1 MPQECLSNFKKA
13 RKLPSENYVQFASR
27 LSATFDYYCQLRKV
41 NEFRSLC
48 DLIISDKIFETL
60 DRDTMNHI
68 AMKQGETYF
77 KPQQLGRECDVYLS
91 ARGKVSNAL
100 MSRNPGSGVKTDGRN
115 RLQTVSTWRQEGN
128 SSNVFVAETKPNCVL
143 CKGNNF
149 HPLSKCYQFK
159 KLSVEDRVEVV
170 KWNNLCFRCFLPHR
184 LKECRSEKNCFCLI
198 PHNSL
203 IHFSRDKMRNPTP
216 TSNLNLDAPTFVP
229 GEIEGSV
236 EANSQS
242 QFVVTGF
249 EKGRLKNVFLSTV
262 RTLVKN
268 KYSQWVEVRCLLD
281 VGTRSCLCTRA
292 CAEKLQLKMEKIN
305 TVVSCVNDAS
315 MVVKNCVKTSVA
327 NKAKTFESE
336 LMLLVVS
343 KITDLIPN
351 KVIDVDVNVS
361 EFVPLADDKFNIPD
375 RIYMLLGAEIF
386 YELLKPGKFYCDN
399 LHLVLQNTVFGYVV
413 SGSVDHTHT
422 QVTENRVHCGLIVDD
437 DLNKTLKKFWEIEGV
452 HIEPK
457 VDTEVSLCE
466 DHFVRTHR
474 RNCEG
479 RYVVSM
485 ALNKDQSCLGN
496 SKDIAIR
503 RLNSLWKRLSRD
515 SGYLS
520 LYVEFLKE
528 YEELGHLERVVESSE
543 PPTHYYIPHHGVLRP
558 EKLTTKLRIVFN
570 GSSPTTTGISLNDI
584 LLKGEVKEDVF
595 ETISRFRR
603 HKFAFTTDIQKMYR
617 QILINPDQQ
626 DLQRIIWKHGLDEEI
641 LTYRLKTVTYG
652 LSNAPFLAIRTLQQ
666 LAKDEKS
673 RFPLDSET
681 LLCDTYMDDIMS
693 GAPDLETAQQLQL
706 KDALQSC
713 GMNLHKWS
721 SNSPELNSSLSSD
734 VEHSFSTDI
743 DLTVKTLGISWKP
756 FEDCFVFKVSVSAKH
771 IYTKREVLSVIAKL
785 YDPLGFI
792 GPVIAKAK
800 VFLQQLWQ
808 CKLDWDDVLPNS
820 IANEWREFV
829 TTLKCIE
836 EVKINRF
843 IMADNNVRIVLQG
856 FADAS
861 EAAYGV
867 VVYLQCFLHNGAAK
881 VSILASK
888 SPQLVKKIHSTLRL
902 NISDIV
908 LHTDSTIALAWLN
921 TPANHL
927 KTFVANR
934 VAKVQELTEGFQ
946 WNHVPSVLNP
956 ADLVSRGLRPCDLP
970 NLRLWWHGPQFLEK
984 GKLSSE
990 ETSLSP
996 VKECEY
1002 SKELKTGSS
1011 SDIITSSVCVSTDC
1025 VSSILSTL
1033 LRKSNSYMKIVRI
1046 FSYVIRFSN
1055 NVNKRKLTLSGP
1067 LSATDIDQAETK
1079 LIRIVQEQVFLAEIK
1094 SLQSKGVVSPN
1105 SKLRNLNPF
1114 IDSDRL
1120 LRVGGWLSNSDLP
1133 YVNKHPAIL
1142 PGNHNLT
1149 VQIIVHFHRKN
1160 LHTGASSLL
1169 HYVREKFWPLNGRS
1183 LCRKVVHECLVC
1195 FKSRLLVTSQLMGN
1209 LPRDRVVPDYPFN
1222 CSGVDFCGPFMIR
1235 FFSHRGK
1242 CAKLY
1247 SDNGKT
1253 FVGANKELKRFL
1265 KLIEDSDDNL
1275 AGFLSAEG
1283 IEWKFIPPRAP
1294 SFGGLWEASVKS
1306 IKYHLRRVVSGSNLT
1321 YEEFLTVCIQIEGI
1335 LNSRPLCALY
1345 RAIWMT

>member
-1 MPQECLSNFKKA
+1 MALKLNLKKDELIWVAVEMGLEIPSKAKIIDLKKLIESSAVYKNDIEFVRSLVENALEKSKQEAEKNEREAEIQLEKIKLSQIEKQLELAKVRKESEKNSQSLESGEPSSITDKLESLVKSIKTLTIQVPVRSESFNSFFHSLEKAFQIKSVPDELKAEILLNILGERVNNLLTYVSQEDLSNYVKIKELVLREFEPTPQECLSNFKKA

-68 AMKQGETYF
+68 ATKQGETYF

-91 ARGKVSNAL
+91 ARGKVSNDL

-115 RLQTVSTWRQEGN
+115 ILQTVSTWRQERN
-128 SSNVFVAETKPNCVL
+128 SSSVFVAETKPNCVL

-170 KWNNLCFRCFLPHR
+170 KRNNLCFRCFLPHR
-184 LKECRSEKNCFCLI
+184 LKECRSEKNCFCLR

-203 IHFSRDKMRNPTP
+203 IHFSRDKTRNPTP

-229 GEIEGSV
+229 GQIEGSV

-242 QFVVTGF
+242 QFVATGF
-249 EKGRLKNVFLSTV
+249 EKGRLK
-262 RTLVKN
+262 
-268 KYSQWVEVRCLLD
+268 
-281 VGTRSCLCTRA
+281 A

-336 LMLLVVS
+336 LMLLVVN

-375 RIYMLLGAEIF
+375 RIDMLLGAEIF

-399 LHLVLQNTVFGYVV
+399 SHLVLQNTVFGYVV
-413 SGSVDHTHT
+413 SGSVD

-485 ALNKDQSCLGN
+485 ALNKDPSCLGN

-515 SGYLS
+515 SSYLS
-520 LYVEFLKE
+520 LYAEFLKE
-528 YEELGHLERVVESSE
+528 YEELGHLERVVESSK
-543 PPTHYYIPHHGVLRP
+543 PPTHYYIPHHGVLLP

-570 GSSPTTTGISLNDI
+570 GSSPTTTGKSLNDI
-584 LLKGEVKEDVF
+584 LLKGDVKEDVF

-626 DLQRIIWKHGLDEEI
+626 DLQRIIWKHGLDAEI

-652 LSNAPFLAIRTLQQ
+652 LSNAPFLPIRTLQQ

-673 RFPLDSET
+673 RFTLASET
-681 LLCDTYMDDIMS
+681 LLYDTYMDDIVS
-693 GAPDLETAQQLQL
+693 GAPDLETAQQLQSQL

-721 SNSPELNSSLSSD
+721 SNSPELLNSSLSSD

-743 DLTVKTLGISWKP
+743 DLSVKTLGISWKP
-756 FEDCFVFKVSVSAKH
+756 FEDCFAFKVSVSAKH

-785 YDPLGFI
+785 YDPLGFL

-843 IMADNNVRIVLQG
+843 IMADNN
-856 FADAS
+856 
-861 EAAYGV
+861 
-867 VVYLQCFLHNGAAK
+867 CFLHNGAAK

-888 SPQLVKKIHSTLRL
+888 SRVAPIRVISIPRLELCACVLLAQLVKKIHSTLRL

-921 TPANHL
+921 TPSNRL

-970 NLRLWWHGPQFLEK
+970 NLRLWWHSRQFLEK

-1011 SDIITSSVCVSTDC
+1011 SDIITSSVCVSTNC

-1033 LRKSNSYMKIVRI
+1033 LFKSNSYMKIVRV
-1046 FSYVIRFSN
+1046 FSYVLRFSN

-1079 LIRIVQEQVFLAEIK
+1079 LTRMVQEQVFLAEIK
-1094 SLQSKGVVSPN
+1094 SLQSKVV
-1105 SKLRNLNPF
+1105 NLE
-1114 IDSDRL
+1114 I
-1120 LRVGGWLSNSDLP
+1120 
-1133 YVNKHPAIL
+1133 
-1142 PGNHNLT
+1142 
-1149 VQIIVHFHRKN
+1149 
-1160 LHTGASSLL
+1160 
-1169 HYVREKFWPLNGRS
+1169 
-1183 LCRKVVHECLVC
+1183 
-1195 FKSRLLVTSQLMGN
+1195 
-1209 LPRDRVVPDYPFN
+1209 
-1222 CSGVDFCGPFMIR
+1222 
-1235 FFSHRGK
+1235 
-1242 CAKLY
+1242 
-1247 SDNGKT
+1247 
-1253 FVGANKELKRFL
+1253 
-1265 KLIEDSDDNL
+1265 
-1275 AGFLSAEG
+1275 
-1283 IEWKFIPPRAP
+1283 
-1294 SFGGLWEASVKS
+1294 
-1306 IKYHLRRVVSGSNLT
+1306 
-1321 YEEFLTVCIQIEGI
+1321 
-1335 LNSRPLCALY
+1335 
-1345 RAIWMT
+1345 

>member
-1 MPQECLSNFKKA
+1 MVTRWYVDLKSGRTDTKDAELSGHPNSTVVSENIKQVHKIVLADRKLKLCEIEEYLKISKGSIFTILHDHLSKHKTSPPSHSLQILRDIEKQLELEKVRKESEKNSQSLESGEPSSITDKLESLLKSIKTLTIQVPIRSESFNLFFHSLEKAFQIKSVPDELKAEILLNTLGERVNNLLTYVSQEDLSNYVKIKELILREFEPTPQECLSYFKKA

-68 AMKQGETYF
+68 ATKQGETYF

-91 ARGKVSNAL
+91 ARGKISNDL

-115 RLQTVSTWRQEGN
+115 RLQTVSTWRQERN
-128 SSNVFVAETKPNCVL
+128 SSNVFVAETKTNCVL
-143 CKGNNF
+143 W
-149 HPLSKCYQFK
+149 Q
-159 KLSVEDRVEVV
+159 
-170 KWNNLCFRCFLPHR
+170 
-184 LKECRSEKNCFCLI
+184 
-198 PHNSL
+198 
-203 IHFSRDKMRNPTP
+203 
-216 TSNLNLDAPTFVP
+216 
-229 GEIEGSV
+229 IEGSV

-242 QFVVTGF
+242 QFVATGVT
-249 EKGRLKNVFLSTV
+249 
-262 RTLVKN
+262 
-268 KYSQWVEVRCLLD
+268 KYGVWLCCKWKC
-281 VGTRSCLCTRA
+281 RSH
-292 CAEKLQLKMEKIN
+292 
-305 TVVSCVNDAS
+305 
-315 MVVKNCVKTSVA
+315 TSYR
-327 NKAKTFESE
+327 E
-336 LMLLVVS
+336 
-343 KITDLIPN
+343 
-351 KVIDVDVNVS
+351 
-361 EFVPLADDKFNIPD
+361 
-375 RIYMLLGAEIF
+375 
-386 YELLKPGKFYCDN
+386 
-399 LHLVLQNTVFGYVV
+399 
-413 SGSVDHTHT
+413 
-422 QVTENRVHCGLIVDD
+422 RVHCGLIVDD

-452 HIEPK
+452 DIESK

-485 ALNKDQSCLGN
+485 ALNKDPSCLGN

-515 SGYLS
+515 SSYSS
-520 LYVEFLKE
+520 LYAEFLKE

-543 PPTHYYIPHHGVLRP
+543 TPTHYYIPHHGVLRP

-617 QILINPDQQ
+617 QILKNPDQQ
-626 DLQRIIWKHGLDEEI
+626 DLQRIIWKHGLDAEI

-673 RFPLDSET
+673 RFPLASET
-681 LLCDTYMDDIMS
+681 LLYDTYMDDIVS
-693 GAPDLETAQQLQL
+693 GAPDLETAQQLQSQL

-721 SNSPELNSSLSSD
+721 SNSPELLNSSLSSD

-743 DLTVKTLGISWKP
+743 DLSLKTLGISWKP

-785 YDPLGFI
+785 YDPLGFS

-843 IMADNNVRIVLQG
+843 IMADNVRIVLQG

-861 EAAYGV
+861 EAAYGA
-867 VVYLQCFLHNGAAK
+867 VVYLQCFLHNGVAK

-888 SPQLVKKIHSTLRL
+888 SRVAPIRVISIPRLELCACVLLAQLVKKIRSTLRL

-921 TPANHL
+921 TPANRL

-934 VAKVQELTEGFQ
+934 VAKVQELTEGFSSGTMCHLFSTQ
-946 WNHVPSVLNP
+946 QILCLGDC
-956 ADLVSRGLRPCDLP
+956 ALP

-984 GKLSSE
+984 VKLSSE
-990 ETSLSP
+990 KTSLSP

-1011 SDIITSSVCVSTDC
+1011 SDIITSSVCVSTNC

-1033 LRKSNSYMKIVRI
+1033 LRKNSD
-1046 FSYVIRFSN
+1046 
-1055 NVNKRKLTLSGP
+1055 G
-1067 LSATDIDQAETK
+1067 
-1079 LIRIVQEQVFLAEIK
+1079 
-1094 SLQSKGVVSPN
+1094 
-1105 SKLRNLNPF
+1105 
-1114 IDSDRL
+1114 L
-1120 LRVGGWLSNSDLP
+1120 LRVGGRLSNSDLP

-1149 VQIIVHFHRKN
+1149 VQINVHFHRKN

-1195 FKSRLLVTSQLMGN
+1195 FKSRPLVTSQLMGN
-1209 LPRDRVVPDYPFN
+1209 LPRDRVVPDYPLN

-1235 FFSHRGK
+1235 EGRS
-1242 CAKLY
+1242 AKLY
-1247 SDNGKT
+1247 RRLFGCRGKQPQLT
-1253 FVGANKELKRFL
+1253 YFLQIWFLCTPPHAEVGVMWRDLHGNRA
-1265 KLIEDSDDNL
+1265 
-1275 AGFLSAEG
+1275 AVGF
-1283 IEWKFIPPRAP
+1283 KYHY
-1294 SFGGLWEASVKS
+1294 FGG
-1306 IKYHLRRVVSGSNLT
+1306 G
-1321 YEEFLTVCIQIEGI
+1321 C
-1335 LNSRPLCALY
+1335 
-1345 RAIWMT
+1345 

>member
-1 MPQECLSNFKKA
+1 MGLVVPSKAKIIDLKKLIESSAVYKNDIEFVRSLVESALEKSKQEAEKNEREAEIQLGKIKLSQIEKQLELEKVRKESEKNPQTLKSGEPSSMTDKLESLAFQIKSVPDELKAEILLNILGERVNNLLTYVSQEDLSNYVKIKELILREFETTPQECMSNFKKA
-13 RKLPSENYVQFASR
+13 RKLPSENYVQFAFR

-60 DRDTMNHI
+60 DRDTMTHI
-68 AMKQGETYF
+68 ATKQGETYF

-91 ARGKVSNAL
+91 ARGKVSNDL
-100 MSRNPGSGVKTDGRN
+100 MSREIQGVESKQMSEIDCR
-115 RLQTVSTWRQEGN
+115 RLALGGKRETRRMFSWPKPKQI
-128 SSNVFVAETKPNCVL
+128 VF
-143 CKGNNF
+143 
-149 HPLSKCYQFK
+149 Y
-159 KLSVEDRVEVV
+159 
-170 KWNNLCFRCFLPHR
+170 
-184 LKECRSEKNCFCLI
+184 
-198 PHNSL
+198 
-203 IHFSRDKMRNPTP
+203 
-216 TSNLNLDAPTFVP
+216 
-229 GEIEGSV
+229 
-236 EANSQS
+236 
-242 QFVVTGF
+242 
-249 EKGRLKNVFLSTV
+249 V
-262 RTLVKN
+262 R
-268 KYSQWVEVRCLLD
+268 
-281 VGTRSCLCTRA
+281 
-292 CAEKLQLKMEKIN
+292 
-305 TVVSCVNDAS
+305 
-315 MVVKNCVKTSVA
+315 
-327 NKAKTFESE
+327 
-336 LMLLVVS
+336 
-343 KITDLIPN
+343 
-351 KVIDVDVNVS
+351 VIDVDVNVS
-361 EFVPLADDKFNIPD
+361 EFVPLADDKFIVPD
-375 RIYMLLGAEIF
+375 RIDMLLGAEIF

-399 LHLVLQNTVFGYVV
+399 SHLVLVFGYVV
-413 SGSVDHTHT
+413 SGSVD
-422 QVTENRVHCGLIVDD
+422 QVTENRVHCELIVDD

-466 DHFVRTHR
+466 DHFVRTLR

-479 RYVVSM
+479 E
-485 ALNKDQSCLGN
+485 LNP
-496 SKDIAIR
+496 
-503 RLNSLWKRLSRD
+503 LWKRLSRD
-515 SGYLS
+515 SSYLS
-520 LYVEFLKE
+520 LYAEFLKE

-543 PPTHYYIPHHGVLRP
+543 PPTHYCIPHHGVLRP

-570 GSSPTTTGISLNDI
+570 GSSPTITGISLNDI

-626 DLQRIIWKHGLDEEI
+626 DLQRIIWKHRLDAEI

-652 LSNAPFLAIRTLQQ
+652 LSNALFFAIRTLQQ

-673 RFPLDSET
+673 RFPLASET
-681 LLCDTYMDDIMS
+681 LLYDTYMDDIVS
-693 GAPDLETAQQLQL
+693 GAPDLETAQQLQSQL

-713 GMNLHKWS
+713 GMNLHKWL
-721 SNSPELNSSLSSD
+721 SNSPELLNSSLSSD

-743 DLTVKTLGISWKP
+743 DLSVKTLGMSWKP
-756 FEDCFVFKVSVSAKH
+756 FEDCFVFK
-771 IYTKREVLSVIAKL
+771 
-785 YDPLGFI
+785 
-792 GPVIAKAK
+792 
-800 VFLQQLWQ
+800 QLWQ

-820 IANEWREFV
+820 IANECREFV

-836 EVKINRF
+836 KVKINRF
-843 IMADNNVRIVLQG
+843 IMADNNVRIDLQG

-861 EAAYGV
+861 EAAYGA

-888 SPQLVKKIHSTLRL
+888 SRVAPIRVIYIPRLELCACVLLAQLVKKIRSTLRL

-908 LHTDSTIALAWLN
+908 LHTDSTIALARLN
-921 TPANHL
+921 TPANRL

-946 WNHVPSVLNP
+946 WSHVPSVLNP

-1011 SDIITSSVCVSTDC
+1011 SDIITSSVCVSTNC
-1025 VSSILSTL
+1025 VSSILSAL
-1033 LRKSNSYMKIVRI
+1033 LCKSNSYMKIVRI
-1046 FSYVIRFSN
+1046 FSYVLRFSN

-1067 LSATDIDQAETK
+1067 FSATDIDEAETK
-1079 LIRIVQEQVFLAEIK
+1079 LIRMVQEQVFLAEIK
-1094 SLQSKGVVSPN
+1094 SLQNKGVVSPN

-1114 IDSDRL
+1114 IDSDGL
-1120 LRVGGWLSNSDLP
+1120 LRVGGRLSNSDLP

-1149 VQIIVHFHRKN
+1149 VQIIAHFHRKN
-1160 LHTGASSLL
+1160 LNTGVSSLL
-1169 HYVREKFWPLNGRS
+1169 HY
-1183 LCRKVVHECLVC
+1183 
-1195 FKSRLLVTSQLMGN
+1195 LMGN
-1209 LPRDRVVPDYPFN
+1209 LSHDRVVPDYLFN
-1222 CSGVDFCGPFMIR
+1222 CSAIHIEIVSDLTSDAFIATLKR
-1235 FFSHRGK
+1235 FFSRRGK

-1275 AGFLSAEG
+1275 AGF
-1283 IEWKFIPPRAP
+1283 
-1294 SFGGLWEASVKS
+1294 
-1306 IKYHLRRVVSGSNLT
+1306 
-1321 YEEFLTVCIQIEGI
+1321 C
-1335 LNSRPLCALY
+1335 
-1345 RAIWMT
+1345 